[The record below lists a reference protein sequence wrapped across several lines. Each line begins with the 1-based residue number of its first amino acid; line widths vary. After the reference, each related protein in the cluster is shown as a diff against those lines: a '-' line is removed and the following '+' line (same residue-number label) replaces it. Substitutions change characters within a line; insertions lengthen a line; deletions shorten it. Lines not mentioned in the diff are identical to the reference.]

1 MALEAARLLTS
12 VAGVILVDTFV
23 IAYGDLAEDQALEIA
38 QPFYD
43 DFANAIVGLVENFTA
58 SNVSGVEGQREGNPP
73 SLFQATYNHAVTNL
87 SDNGDGTGEI
97 SWAEICVGDLLVDAN
112 TDPIAGDA
120 VTDAANE
127 CLPSSA
133 GTIDGVTFSASGL
146 SANLPDETLVNAE
159 DDSEIEL
166 GSTSLDMIAVD
177 TDRSLFIGQSVRD
190 VAYEEPNSFTDGIEL
205 SAHVLSE
212 KTTSRTV
219 AELEGTWG
227 FVVRRLVVDDTQPNN
242 LEYSASSLIVDV
254 DSTGNA
260 TRTSEL
266 NRLAIQGLEAGS
278 SSATFEKPAENTG
291 QQSIGSLSI
300 ADDGSLNLLDGE
312 FGGILSKDANVL
324 FLALMNP
331 VDPQADPTLVTE
343 PEWITGVRISDT
355 FTSAD
360 LEGKEYTVISQS
372 YWVEPGLFEVD
383 YLEPGATLSFPVGGG
398 PASHTRATSF
408 AYAEFAD
415 NLPLVRDGEALET
428 AAFQYSVNSNGRIT
442 LDSDFGEPGI
452 IDLELNGFAT
462 PDNRMLV
469 LETTLIAEDSDG
481 TTQIGGVGITYAV
494 CVNCD

>member
-1 MALEAARLLTS
+1 
-12 VAGVILVDTFV
+12 V
-23 IAYGDLAEDQALEIA
+23 
-38 QPFYD
+38 
-43 DFANAIVGLVENFTA
+43 
-58 SNVSGVEGQREGNPP
+58 
-73 SLFQATYNHAVTNL
+73 
-87 SDNGDGTGEI
+87 
-97 SWAEICVGDLLVDAN
+97 N
-112 TDPIAGDA
+112 TD
-120 VTDAANE
+120 
-127 CLPSSA
+127 
-133 GTIDGVTFSASGL
+133 DG
-146 SANLPDETLVNAE
+146 
-159 DDSEIEL
+159 SEIEL
-166 GSTSLDMIAVD
+166 GSASLDMIAVD

-190 VAYEEPNSFTDGIEL
+190 VAYEETNSFTDGIEL

-212 KTTSRTV
+212 KATGRTV

-260 TRTSEL
+260 IRTSEL

-415 NLPLVRDGEALET
+415 NLPLIRESDALET
-428 AAFQYSVNSNGRIT
+428 IALQYSVNTNGRIT
-442 LDSDFGEPGI
+442 LESDFGEPGI

-462 PDNRMLV
+462 PDNRLLV
-469 LETTLIAEDSDG
+469 LETTLVAEDSDG